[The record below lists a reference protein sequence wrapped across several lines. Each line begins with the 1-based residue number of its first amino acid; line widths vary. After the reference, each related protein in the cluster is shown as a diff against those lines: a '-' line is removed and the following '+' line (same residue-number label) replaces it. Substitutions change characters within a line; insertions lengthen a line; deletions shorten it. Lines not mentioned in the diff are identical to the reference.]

1 MSCKYRILLAEDDK
15 ADQEI
20 IRRSFDRINLNYELN
35 IVENGEVFLRF
46 LEEIEKGKQQE
57 PDLILLDLNM
67 PKIDGR
73 QALEKLEQEK
83 IINRVIIILTTS
95 KNKEDMDFAYS
106 AGVKSFITKPSN
118 LVEFNKMIEKLKTYW
133 LDTVAL
139 PTRK

>member
-95 KNKEDMDFAYS
+95 KNKDDMDFAYS